1 METQQE
7 TAIVVLDLSVR
18 AYNCLQRSGITTVE
32 QVAVLSDDELLD
44 IRSVGVKVLSEI
56 REKLAVYLVKY
67 PLPERPGEVHP
78 EVSSDHD
85 PASPVGDRLPEQPE
99 SIGVLGLS
107 RRSFNR
113 LQQAGIDTVEQ
124 LAAMSDADLLD
135 IRGLG
140 INALAEIHGKLA
152 AYLVTHQLLERPVSI
167 EVLDLSPRSYNLLRR
182 NGIRALAQL
191 AQISPEEIQN
201 FRNVGEKIVKEITEK
216 LEAYLAEHPLS
227 LSEQLVVDKPKPS
240 ASPQLSVPVDKADP
254 LPPLVDPTLLARA
267 AQISLENIPLD
278 RLALPPH
285 IHNQLRQRGIGSVG
299 ELAQQPADIF
309 GPTSPVREQ
318 LIRYIT
324 WLVEQS
330 EDAWEDEVAGRGMS
344 PLYSLMLGGMTWDDL
359 VAQWLEVLD
368 ERERQIL
375 QWRYGF
381 VGEALTLEE
390 IGQLMNLTRERVR
403 QIEARAIRKL
413 CRPVQRYI
421 VQSLVQFVREVLLE
435 AGGVSTET
443 QISEAVAEAMDIGEI
458 DPQGVVRLLLSIYN
472 EFAEIKRERAW
483 GLADLPL
490 ESVARINRYAVELLA
505 AERAPLT
512 KDELLARL
520 KGLSWYQEYVS
531 QLGDAFILAC
541 INVSEKII
549 CRDDECYGLEK
560 WQQHYQDDII
570 VALRRLGRPAHYSEI
585 AGTVNASLPEDQHIT
600 PRAVHIRLMQHP
612 ELFVWVGRRGTY
624 GLKEWGVK
632 RALSYEETLVE
643 ILRRA
648 GHPLTFQQILAQLP
662 TFRPYYDENSIVL
675 TLGTNERF
683 RSFPDDTYGL
693 AEWREEDFTE
703 DYRLQRLFDEV
714 EAIPS
719 TTRPKT
725 RVVEAMDGVDSFIAR
740 VRERANDGY

>member
-7 TAIVVLDLSVR
+7 TAIEALDLSVR

-32 QVAVLSDDELLD
+32 QVAALSDGELLN
-44 IRSVGVKVLSEI
+44 IRNVGVKVLGEI
-56 REKLAVYLVKY
+56 QEKLVAYLAEY
-67 PLPERPGEVHP
+67 PLPERPGEVYP

-85 PASPVGDRLPEQPE
+85 PATLVGDRLPEQPE

-135 IRGLG
+135 IPGLG
-140 INALAEIHGKLA
+140 VNALAEIRGKLA

-167 EVLDLSPRSYNLLRR
+167 EILDLSPRSYNLLRR
-182 NGIRALAQL
+182 NGIRTLAQL
-191 AQISPEEIQN
+191 AQISPEEIRN
-201 FRNVGEKIVKEITEK
+201 FRNVGEKIVKEIMEK
-216 LEAYLAEHPLS
+216 LEAYLAGHPLS

-278 RLALPPH
+278 RLALPLH

-299 ELAQQPADIF
+299 ELAQQPTDIF
-309 GPTSPVREQ
+309 GPISPVREQ
-318 LIRYIT
+318 LILYIT

-368 ERERQIL
+368 ERECQIL

-390 IGQLMNLTRERVR
+390 IGQLMKLTRERVR
-403 QIEARAIRKL
+403 QIEARTIRKL
-413 CRPVQRYI
+413 CRPAQRYV

-443 QISEAVAEAMDIGEI
+443 QISEAVAEDMDIDEI

-472 EFAEIKRERAW
+472 EFVEIKEERAW

-490 ESVARINRYAVELLA
+490 ESVAKINKYALELLA

-520 KGLSWYQEYVS
+520 KGLPWYQEYVS
-531 QLGDAFILAC
+531 QLDDAFILAC
-541 INVSEKII
+541 INVSAKII
-549 CRDDECYGLEK
+549 CRDDGCYGLEK
-560 WQQHYQDDII
+560 WQRYYQDDII

-585 AGTVNASLPEDQHIT
+585 AGMVNASLPENQHIT

-632 RALSYEETLVE
+632 RALSYKETLVE

-675 TLGTNERF
+675 TLGTNELF
-683 RSFPDDTYGL
+683 RTFPDGTYGL

-703 DYRLQRLFDEV
+703 DYRLQRLFDGV
-714 EAIPS
+714 ETIPS
-719 TTRPKT
+719 TTRPKA
-725 RVVEAMDGVDSFIAR
+725 RVIEALDGVDSFIAR
-740 VRERANDGY
+740 AREKANDEY